1 MILLTPLFP
10 ALKAP
15 EIRTFFVPTSPKEN
29 VGSATVSKPF
39 TSCRA
44 VPNPD
49 LFGKLIYF
57 PIDGIVN
64 NAYGAVN
71 VASVALLGST
81 TRVASSAPTMAPLT
95 SRQVESWSLPTEG
108 IKALTSVDIAAWT
121 IPMPGTAG
129 SAQYKWPNKDAN

>member
-1 MILLTPLFP
+1 M
-10 ALKAP
+10 
-15 EIRTFFVPTSPKEN
+15 
-29 VGSATVSKPF
+29 
-39 TSCRA
+39 
-44 VPNPD
+44 
-49 LFGKLIYF
+49 
-57 PIDGIVN
+57 N